1 MDNNQNKYLEKFYKR
16 SISIDEIKNTYPDNK
31 GNIDDSSVIKNSTQ
45 VYYLAYFE
53 KIFLW
58 LFFTGIIYRLNEYLL

>member
-31 GNIDDSSVIKNSTQ
+31 GNIDDNSILKDNKKI
-45 VYYLAYFE
+45 YYLSVSQ
-53 KIFLW
+53 KVFLW
-58 LFFTGIIYRLNEYLL
+58 LFITGIIYRLHEYIS